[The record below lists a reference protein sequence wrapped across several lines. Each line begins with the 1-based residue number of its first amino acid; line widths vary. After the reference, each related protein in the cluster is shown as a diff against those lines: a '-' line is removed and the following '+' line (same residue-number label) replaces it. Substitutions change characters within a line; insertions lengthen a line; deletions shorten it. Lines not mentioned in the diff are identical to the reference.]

1 MGCVILNKMHP
12 IGQVLN
18 YDEQNG
24 FQSRGPKHLHVPVH
38 VKYAQ
43 KIDESPDSEVTE
55 FIDRY
60 ITFAIRDKDFY
71 PKLYKLL
78 TTVQNH
84 KHTLICHKENG
95 LTCRFGA
102 PWASSETTRIFHVEE
117 IDKTK
122 IASSKKILDKV
133 HLQVLKIDN
142 LSIVTL
148 PETFGICS
156 VSIYHYS
163 NAAADTQKRLK
174 IIYKRKPAEINTVQ
188 YNTIILKFLKS

>member
-95 LTCRFGA
+95 LTCRFG
-102 PWASSETTRIFHVEE
+102 RF
-117 IDKTK
+117 
-122 IASSKKILDKV
+122 ASSKKILDKV